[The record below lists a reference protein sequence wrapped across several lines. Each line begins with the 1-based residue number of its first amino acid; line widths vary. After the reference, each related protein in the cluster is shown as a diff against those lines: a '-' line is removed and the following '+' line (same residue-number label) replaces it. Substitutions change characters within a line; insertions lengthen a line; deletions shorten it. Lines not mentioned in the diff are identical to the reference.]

1 MGNKFAKLTDDL
13 LAQVKQPKISSNRFM
28 IRDSLVAGFF
38 VTVSSRSI
46 SYGLTVNEQGKRKAL
61 SLGKYPHL
69 SVIKARQA
77 ALELQTSNDIIATI
91 NHRKTSLKQ
100 QQQTTTNLRGH
111 ITSDETLA
119 ELIAR
124 YGNIRQLKPRTLS
137 DIHSLCKRY
146 LPSYLDSPA
155 HQLTP
160 SIYQPI
166 YLDLVARGVVTS
178 SKQLSRYLSAIYTW
192 AELPNPIGDLSKKT
206 GNSIYSGNARDRRLE
221 SYQLNDFK
229 RIMTKLTHSQQLVI
243 VTALVT
249 GLRKNEL
256 VQISPESLHKATQ
269 SIIVSQTKNGKVHR
283 LPLPNKLYERL
294 EKQSLLVTNQQPM
307 LAVTVRL
314 PRSLIDVIPL
324 SWHDLRRT
332 TASTLASL
340 GANEY
345 VIKRVLNHT
354 NKQDVTATHYARI
367 DEAVI
372 RQWLSKLYDH
382 FS

>member
-13 LAQVKQPKISSNRFM
+13 LAQVKQPKTSSNRFM

-91 NHRKTSLKQ
+91 THRKTSLKQ

-111 ITSDETLA
+111 ITNDETLA

-192 AELPNPIGDLSKKT
+192 ADLPNPIGDLSKKT

-243 VTALVT
+243 MTALVT

-256 VQISPESLHKATQ
+256 VQISPESVHKATQ

-283 LPLPNKLYERL
+283 LPLPERLYERL

-307 LAVTVRL
+307 LAVTERL

-367 DEAVI
+367 DETVI

>member
-1 MGNKFAKLTDDL
+1 MSNKFAKLTDDL
-13 LAQVKQPKISSNRFM
+13 LAQVKQPKNSSNRFM

-91 NHRKTSLKQ
+91 THRKTSLKQ
-100 QQQTTTNLRGH
+100 QQHTTTNLREH
-111 ITSDETLA
+111 ITSNETLA

-124 YGNIRQLKPRTLS
+124 YGNMRQLKPRTLS
-137 DIHSLCKRY
+137 DINSLCKRY

-155 HQLTP
+155 QQLTP

-166 YLDLVARGVVTS
+166 YLDLVGRGVGTS

-229 RIMTKLTHSQQLVI
+229 SIMTKLTHSQQLVI

-256 VQISPESLHKATQ
+256 AQISPESLHKATQ
-269 SIIVSQTKNGKVHR
+269 SIIVLQTKNGKAHR
-283 LPLPNKLYERL
+283 LPLPERLYERL

-307 LAVTVRL
+307 LAVTERL

-367 DEAVI
+367 DEEVV

-382 FS
+382 FT

>member
-13 LAQVKQPKISSNRFM
+13 LAQVKQPKTSSNRFM

-91 NHRKTSLKQ
+91 THRKTSLKQ

-146 LPSYLDSPA
+146 LPSYLDNPA

-256 VQISPESLHKATQ
+256 AQISPESLHKATQ

-283 LPLPNKLYERL
+283 LPLPERLYERL

-307 LAVTVRL
+307 LAVTERL

-367 DEAVI
+367 DETVI

-382 FS
+382 FT

>member
-13 LAQVKQPKISSNRFM
+13 LAHVKQPKTSSNRFM

-69 SVIKARQA
+69 SVVQARQT
-77 ALELQTSNDIIATI
+77 ALELQTSNDIISTI
-91 NHRKTSLKQ
+91 THRKSSLKQ
-100 QQQTTTNLRGH
+100 QQHTSTNLRGH
-111 ITSDETLA
+111 ITSNETLA

-137 DIHSLCKRY
+137 DIYSLCKRY
-146 LPSYLDSPA
+146 LLSYLQQPA
-155 HQLTP
+155 QQLTP

-166 YLDLVARGVVTS
+166 YLDLVARGVTTS
-178 SKQLSRYLSAIYTW
+178 SKQLSRYLSAIYVW

-229 RIMTKLTHSQQLVI
+229 SIMLQLTDSQQLVI
-243 VTALVT
+243 MTALVT
-249 GLRKNEL
+249 ELRKNEL
-256 VQISPESLHKATQ
+256 AQISPESLHKATQ

-283 LPLPNKLYERL
+283 LPLPDRLYERL
-294 EKQSLLVTNQQPM
+294 ENQSLIVNNQQSM
-307 LAVTVRL
+307 LGVTERL
-314 PRSLIDVIPL
+314 PKVLIDVIPL

-382 FS
+382 FN